1 MNNTIELKVWTN
13 LALDICPKCQ
23 SKGLLIKSQS
33 TLTAIL
39 VCSKC
44 SSEYYMSAIRERG
57 AYQRET

>member
-1 MNNTIELKVWTN
+1 MNNTIELKLWTN
-13 LALDICPKCQ
+13 LALDICPKCH

-44 SSEYYMSAIRERG
+44 GSEYCMSAIRQRG
-57 AYQRET
+57 AYPRNT